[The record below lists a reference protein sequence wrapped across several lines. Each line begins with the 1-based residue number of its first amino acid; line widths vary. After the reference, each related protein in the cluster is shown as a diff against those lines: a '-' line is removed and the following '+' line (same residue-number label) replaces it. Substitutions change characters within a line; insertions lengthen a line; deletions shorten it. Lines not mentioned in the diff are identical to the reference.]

1 MLAAGRGG
9 SGNGQ
14 GGKPLRRDELARTRR
29 ARFELHPKVSA
40 TTEELN
46 SEEAWGYK
54 LATSRRE
61 NEYVDTLMEQVWG
74 KDNRGAYL
82 EDKLEGSASRHI
94 DRTFINDDGEEE
106 AEVLNVA
113 KYSRF
118 YSNADKDAMGFQQRR
133 RGYNDRYLWAARTTQ
148 AKVSAVEAK
157 FGEKAHDDKTK
168 LSQAQRWSYAL
179 PLEIVYATPLTK
191 WNPYNITDHTQAF
204 HEAYAAQPE
213 CCRWNKEHP
222 NDRKGGCPKDS
233 PEYKERSCLLRK
245 DVKQSERF
253 ERLVTKGGRTGKR
266 NAAGALRQRWPIV
279 PLHAEGSS
287 EYKETKA
294 LAAFTLGIADAE
306 DADSVD
312 GAHNAHDGGD
322 WEHDINNLFGLARE
336 RRYGV
341 PLELGNS
348 ETGEHV
354 HLWLPARKVTR
365 MDKECGMDVDSDEF
379 MAMREHEDSWQPRS
393 REWKSIYECSS
404 FVTTDSPLPDGAK
417 RSVMIARSKTSG
429 DYLVVY
435 CQEHNKP
442 ETRRFD
448 GSCGAGFD
456 VLERE

>member
-29 ARFELHPKVSA
+29 ARFELHPKISA
-40 TTEELN
+40 TPEELN

-148 AKVSAVEAK
+148 EKVSAVEAK
-157 FGEKAHDDKTK
+157 FGETAHDDKNK

-191 WNPYNITDHTQAF
+191 WNPN
-204 HEAYAAQPE
+204 
-213 CCRWNKEHP
+213 NS
-222 NDRKGGCPKDS
+222 KGGCPKDS
-233 PEYKERSCLLRK
+233 PQYKERSCLLRK
-245 DVKQSERF
+245 DVKRSERF

-266 NAAGALRQRWPIV
+266 NAAGECDPATAFDGAKRSAFRRTPASFFSGGKGESGDADPADTSGGGTCVLDASGTPRLVRASGHNIFTNQVGGGVGALRQRWPIV

-294 LAAFTLGIADAE
+294 LEAFTLGIADGE
-306 DADSVD
+306 DADTVHGD
-312 GAHNAHDGGD
+312 HNAHGGGD
-322 WEHDINNLFGLARE
+322 WER
-336 RRYGV
+336 
-341 PLELGNS
+341 
-348 ETGEHV
+348 
-354 HLWLPARKVTR
+354 
-365 MDKECGMDVDSDEF
+365 
-379 MAMREHEDSWQPRS
+379 
-393 REWKSIYECSS
+393 
-404 FVTTDSPLPDGAK
+404 
-417 RSVMIARSKTSG
+417 
-429 DYLVVY
+429 
-435 CQEHNKP
+435 
-442 ETRRFD
+442 
-448 GSCGAGFD
+448 
-456 VLERE
+456 